1 MLLDITIH
9 PLYKV
14 FDFWV
19 ESVLKLIN
27 LMDSIE
33 IFPHISLWKTTLAL
47 AILDIMMW
55 LIRFG
60 IHRYVV
66 LGRDIQWID
75 RHRNDMYN
83 PKHVYQG
90 CN

>member
-1 MLLDITIH
+1 
-9 PLYKV
+9 
-14 FDFWV
+14 
-19 ESVLKLIN
+19 
-27 LMDSIE
+27 MDSIE

-47 AILDIMMW
+47 AILDIMTW
-55 LIRFG
+55 LRRFG

-75 RHRNDMYN
+75 RHSNDMYN

-90 CN
+90 KHSPGNAGYKPRHSRKG